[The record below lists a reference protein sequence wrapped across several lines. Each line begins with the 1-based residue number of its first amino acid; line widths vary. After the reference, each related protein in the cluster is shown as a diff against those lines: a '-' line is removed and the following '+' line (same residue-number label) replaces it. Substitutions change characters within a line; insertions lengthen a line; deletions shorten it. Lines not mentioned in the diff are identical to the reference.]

1 MHVYHQFESHFNGHH
16 FLLRN
21 SINSHFQIVSSR
33 RPFYR
38 WLSKSCPSSHTKLD
52 RILQFSAGFT
62 KNSSRFWS
70 HRRTLPPRQGMGTMP
85 SLVELAETESSSS
98 SRNWASNFLTRFPLF
113 PPRHDS
119 YIHLCLTLSFLEI
132 EKNRKSNFIEL
143 RSGPIEN
150 SSLLEIRLWI

>member
-21 SINSHFQIVSSR
+21 SINSHFPLKSSR
-33 RPFYR
+33 VDDLFTDDFQKAALPRT
-38 WLSKSCPSSHTKLD
+38 PSWIEFSNSPLVSRKILLD
-52 RILQFSAGFT
+52 SGAIDE
-62 KNSSRFWS
+62 
-70 HRRTLPPRQGMGTMP
+70 PREGMGTMP

-119 YIHLCLTLSFLEI
+119 YIHLCLTSLFFRNWKESKI
-132 EKNRKSNFIEL
+132 EFH
-143 RSGPIEN
+143 RSGPIKN